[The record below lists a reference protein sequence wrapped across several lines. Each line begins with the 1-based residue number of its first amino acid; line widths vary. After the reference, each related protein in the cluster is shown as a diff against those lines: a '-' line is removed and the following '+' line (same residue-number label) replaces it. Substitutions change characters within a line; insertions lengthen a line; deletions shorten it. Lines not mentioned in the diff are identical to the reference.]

1 MMACGGLDR
10 PLPSL
15 GQLQIDTYGPAQTS
29 TVSPPPPLY
38 NQHGKRDFEGLL
50 SLHFPLKLSCKI
62 SWLGCGAS
70 GFSGVASIA
79 KNQPEENEIT

>member
-1 MMACGGLDR
+1 MTACGGLDR

-15 GQLQIDTYGPAQTS
+15 RQLQIDTYGPAQTS
-29 TVSPPPPLY
+29 TVSPLLC
-38 NQHGKRDFEGLL
+38 NQHGKRVFDGLL